1 MKLFN
6 KYSLVLLL
14 CSLFVSTGA
23 FANVGSIIYGYGDY
37 HALDRDGN
45 KRKLLK
51 GAKIFEGDTLVTGK
65 RGRLHVRFSDGGMV
79 SVYPGSEYKIDEYN
93 FVAGDDTKQKGFFS
107 LLRGGARQITGLLG
121 KIKRDNFRFRTT
133 VATIGIR
140 GTGFFVKLCQ
150 ADCFDA
156 DGNLLPDGMYVKN
169 DTGIITMKTKGG
181 DISLAQGQSAFA
193 ATNED
198 APQQIN
204 EPVAPYNVAINDV
217 EIYDF
222 DVGDVAG
229 GGTTDSG
236 SIIDPP
242 PPLIP
247 IVLNK
252 LDAVVTIDFGSGFVD
267 SHEYIADTVNPAD
280 SITHDATSISA
291 FAGDLVDVSPIS
303 TTFDSTGGTLVE
315 SGNDQDLR
323 VIWSRWSGG
332 YALVEGGIGA
342 VTASDIHVIGAE
354 ALTAVLPTTGTLSY
368 TSVDGTLPT
377 FVGPSSSGVGTQNI
391 AFDINYGTGE
401 LTGLSVT
408 ADIGGNLITASQL
421 TIEFITGNSSVIS
434 LAGTCAFALCNGT
447 GGTGMNGQIGINLVG
462 AAAEGAYGAY
472 NLSNSFDAVV
482 VGTYLATG
490 Q

>member
-14 CSLFVSTGA
+14 CSLLVSTGA

-193 ATNED
+193 ASNED

-217 EIYDF
+217 ETYDF
-222 DVGDVAG
+222 DVGDAAG
-229 GGTTDSG
+229 GGITDSG
-236 SIIDPP
+236 TIIDPP
-242 PPLIP
+242 PPLVPFVI
-247 IVLNK
+247 NR
-252 LDAVVTIDFGSGFVD
+252 LDAVVIVDLGSGVLG
-267 SHEYIADTVNPAD
+267 SSEYVADTVNPAD
-280 SITHDATSISA
+280 SITNDATSISA

-303 TTFDSTGGTLVE
+303 STFDSTGGTLAE
-315 SGNDQDLR
+315 SGNDQTLR

-332 YALVEGGIGA
+332 YSLVEGGIG
-342 VTASDIHVIGAE
+342 VLTAGDVHAIGAE
-354 ALTAVLPTTGTLSY
+354 QLTQVLPLAGTSITY
-368 TSVDGTLPT
+368 NGAGGTSPT
-377 FVGPSSSGVGTQNI
+377 FNGSAGSLVGTQSMTMTLDFVSGFANVSNLGLDLTFNGVDVISVQPQSVEAI
-391 AFDINYGTGE
+391 A
-401 LTGLSVT
+401 
-408 ADIGGNLITASQL
+408 
-421 TIEFITGNSSVIS
+421 GNSGVINV
-434 LAGTCAFALCNGT
+434 FAICP
-447 GGTGMNGQIGINLVG
+447 
-462 AAAEGAYGAY
+462 
-472 NLSNSFDAVV
+472 
-482 VGTYLATG
+482 
-490 Q
+490 